1 MEFSDIEVSEIVFKE
16 QLADRKYCL
25 ILLVELRG
33 RTCVMKV
40 HHGQGPKDPRVDP
53 IHCETNIYICEST
66 AYRRFKETGICAR
79 GITPDFYGTLE
90 NIDPKLCLPH
100 LRRFVRDDY
109 PPTAIFMEYIPN
121 MKELHWSNYTPEQM
135 QNFIKGLDEIHKAL
149 VFHSDVNPR
158 NMMILE
164 RVPARAIWIDFDR
177 AQTYNGK
184 LDKRQQEW
192 IDNERLLVTGMAE
205 DMKADSIE
213 QKTNR
218 CLPYYGIFLF
228 PDNHN

>member
-1 MEFSDIEVSEIVFKE
+1 MEFSDIDISEIVFKE

-33 RTCVMKV
+33 KTCVMKV
-40 HHGQGPKDPRVDP
+40 HHGRGPKDPRV
-53 IHCETNIYICEST
+53 ETKDHESNISICEST
-66 AYRRFKETGICAR
+66 AYRRLKETGICAR

-100 LRRFVRDDY
+100 LRRFARDDY

-121 MKELHWSNYTPEQM
+121 MIELHWSNYTPERM

-149 VFHSDVNPR
+149 VLHDDINPR

-164 RVPARAIWIDFDR
+164 EDPARAIWIDFDR

-184 LDKRQQEW
+184 LDKRKLEW
-192 IDNERLLVTGMAE
+192 IDFERRLLAEMAE
-205 DMKADSIE
+205 FMKADSIE
-213 QKTNR
+213 QKTNQTLQ
-218 CLPYYGIFLF
+218 CYGIFLS
-228 PDNHN
+228 PGNHN